1 MQGEVERYSN
11 QGSFQVLYSLELA
24 YARRQVFVEIKQP
37 FVDFLMMTDSGLASV
52 RRLRLI
58 NRWRD
63 SAMKVARPIDFDSCV
78 AMTWHSLRHCDAT
91 HIAVSLLNCSCSS
104 LPNFDLVRACDDAVD
119 S

>member
-1 MQGEVERYSN
+1 
-11 QGSFQVLYSLELA
+11 
-24 YARRQVFVEIKQP
+24 
-37 FVDFLMMTDSGLASV
+37 MTESGLASV
-52 RRLRLI
+52 RRLRSI

-63 SAMKVARPIDFDSCV
+63 SAMKVARPADFDSYV

-91 HIAVSLLNCSCSS
+91 HIEVSLLNCSCSS

>member
-1 MQGEVERYSN
+1 MQGEVERYLN
-11 QGSFQVLYSLELA
+11 QGSSQVLYSLELA
-24 YARRQVFVEIKQP
+24 YARRQVFVEIKQQ
-37 FVDFLMMTDSGLASV
+37 FVDFLMMTESV
-52 RRLRLI
+52 GQLRLI

-63 SAMKVARPIDFDSCV
+63 SAMRVARPTDFDSCV